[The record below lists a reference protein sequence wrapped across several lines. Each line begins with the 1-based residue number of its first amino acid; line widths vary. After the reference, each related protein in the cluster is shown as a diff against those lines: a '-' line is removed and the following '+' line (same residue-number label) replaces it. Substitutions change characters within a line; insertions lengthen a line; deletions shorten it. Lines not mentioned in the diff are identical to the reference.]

1 MKILVT
7 GATGFIGKH
16 LVKELVGKGHKVMC
30 LVRKTSRKKD
40 INYLKKL
47 EVELFN
53 GELTDKNSLKGICK
67 GIDIIYH
74 LTGVLGSFNFS
85 EKLMFDINVKGTENI
100 LNESKEG
107 KVKKFIFCS
116 SAGVLGPIIK
126 GGGSS
131 PYSPSNLYEK
141 TKVEAEKLVLKSKL
155 DYIIMRSEFVYGPM
169 DNHVLPLFKAIK
181 ERLSWLIVGFI
192 GAMLIAFYIG
202 LFEETLQKYLII
214 AAFVPAIVY
223 LSDALGTQIQTIFV
237 RDLAVLGKAINFKK
251 YFLKQIFISFFIAS
265 IIGILLFSSIYLF
278 YGLFKISLIISLAAF
293 VALIITSFTA
303 LIITLLIKKFNFDP
317 ALGSGPIATIISD
330 MSSVIIYFLIVFLLI

>member
-100 LNESKEG
+100 LNESRED

-116 SAGVLGPIIK
+116 SAGVLGPIVS
-126 GGGSS
+126 GNELS
-131 PYSPSNLYEK
+131 PYNPSNFYEE
-141 TKVEAEKLVLKSKL
+141 TKIEAEKLVLRSKL
-155 DYIIMRSEFVYGPM
+155 NYIIIRPEFVYGPM

-181 ERLSWLIVGFI
+181 NKRFFI
-192 GAMLIAFYIG
+192 IGDGNSLLHPTHIDDLTQAFVKCLDPKIKNKVYIIAGENAIKVKVLYKLIAKKLNVKTNKILIPIPIVNILAFI
-202 LFEETLQKYLII
+202 FENSAKV
-214 AAFVPAIVY
+214 F
-223 LSDALGTQIQTIFV
+223 
-237 RDLAVLGKAINFKK
+237 
-251 YFLKQIFISFFIAS
+251 
-265 IIGILLFSSIYLF
+265 
-278 YGLFKISLIISLAAF
+278 
-293 VALIITSFTA
+293 
-303 LIITLLIKKFNFDP
+303 KFNPLITKSRIRFFTENKSFNTSK
-317 ALGSGPIATIISD
+317 AKKEIGYNPIKLEKGIEKTIKE
-330 MSSVIIYFLIVFLLI
+330 YKQKGYL